1 MKNNEPVAW
10 IYDLDMGH
18 GRKSINWTTTK
29 NGDWDSVHAVNIRPL
44 FANTM
49 PDDDLRQILEALKN
63 AALII
68 ESCADFKSE
77 AAKGIDAAIKLVESR
92 LG

>member
-44 FANTM
+44 FASPM
-49 PDDDLRQILEALKN
+49 PDEELRQILDALDS
-63 AALII
+63 I
-68 ESCADFKSE
+68 EVDVEGYETQESKDRRE
-77 AAKGIDAAIKLVESR
+77 AAIKLIESR